1 MLKTF
6 WDEDVELGV
15 FMEKYLNETFMLNY
29 SAKEITDLISARKW
43 NGLDEFNKIGAIYG
57 FVQNE
62 IVLGYNKY
70 DNLTATEVLEDGYG
84 QCNTKATLMMALLRA
99 VGIPCRL
106 HGTKVTKV
114 FQRSLMPK
122 IMAKLAPDS
131 IVHTWAEVFYNGEW
145 LSLEGAI
152 TDKAY
157 IAGLQKLF
165 PEYKGK
171 FFDYAVAVK
180 DFENLQIDWNGN
192 HTTVQQQAVL
202 EDLGIFDSPDEF
214 YAKYKQEYRGL
225 KKFLYEN
232 IGRKIMT
239 KKVAKIRGRKDN

>member
-1 MLKTF
+1 MQGRF
-6 WDEDVELGV
+6 
-15 FMEKYLNETFMLNY
+15 FMEQFLKSTPLLNY
-29 SAKEITDLISARKW
+29 HEKEISDLICSREW
-43 NGLDEFNKIGAIYG
+43 NKLDEYDKIGAIYE

-62 IVLGYNKY
+62 ILLGYNKY
-70 DNLTATEVLEDGYG
+70 DNLTAVQVLHDGIG
-84 QCNTKATLMMALLRA
+84 QCNTKAILIMTLLRA

-122 IMAKLAPDS
+122 IMAKLAPPL
-131 IVHTWAEVFYNGEW
+131 IVHTWAEVYYNGEW
-145 LSLEGAI
+145 LSLEGVI

-180 DFENLQIDWNGN
+180 DFNNLQIDWNGEN
-192 HTTVQQQAVL
+192 TTVQQQALV
-202 EDLGIFDSPDEF
+202 EDLGVFDSPDEF
-214 YAKYKQEYRGL
+214 YCKYNQEYKGL

-239 KKVAKIRGRKDN
+239 RKVAKIRKSVK